1 MSKKKQPLPIEEKT
15 ESELA
20 QIIDIVKASALPDYI
35 KAFILLCIDNALWF
49 PHILQKKNMSLKRLK
64 TLLFGKGHKS
74 DKTTHKRNSQ
84 HLLNGKENDAGVANT
99 ITPDT
104 DNASTLTTGVASINM
119 SANSTQEIELTVN
132 QALVAAASRPKTI
145 KPGHGRM
152 SHTVYEAYT
161 EIVLSIDGFKSGDN
175 CPLNYCGGKL
185 YVFEPKQPRVLVR
198 IVGQPIAEVRKI
210 IIERL
215 RCNLC
220 DYLIQAEI
228 PTWVG
233 AQKYDA
239 AFKAWVV
246 LQKYY
251 VAVPFYRQ
259 ENFQRLLDFP
269 LPDATQWDL
278 TEQVASPCYPLFKEL
293 VVDSANGELTH
304 HDDTRV
310 VIQEIIKENQQN
322 PDRKRTGMFTSGFIS
337 MNGDH
342 KIALFFN
349 GSNHSGENITAML
362 AKRCPTKSPIIQMC
376 DALSCN
382 IAKNIETITC
392 HCLSH
397 GFRKF
402 EELLED
408 ISTPCLTIMRLL
420 STAYHNDDQTTQMS
434 KLARLHYHQEH
445 SQPAMELLQRYM
457 QALFDEKMIEPNS
470 DMGAAVKYMQ
480 KHWHKLTKFLT
491 VAGAP
496 MCNNIVERALKIA
509 IRNRKSAMFYR
520 TRYSAHIGGMLTSII
535 YTCVLNH
542 VDPYKYLIAVQQ
554 NAAAI
559 LKNPRQWLPWNYKQ
573 HFIPPENK
581 EACANQQEF
590 VPAQDAPAAGL
601 SAAQPHATH

>member
-15 ESELA
+15 EEELA
-20 QIIDIVKASALPDYI
+20 QIIDVINASVLPDYI
-35 KAFILLCIDNALWF
+35 KVFILLCIDNALWF

-64 TLLFGKGHKS
+64 TMLFGKGYKS
-74 DKTTHKRNSQ
+74 DKATNKTDSSD
-84 HLLNGKENDAGVANT
+84 LLNGKESDAGVPNT
-99 ITPDT
+99 ITPDA
-104 DNASTLTTGVASINM
+104 NNLATLTTGIASINM
-119 SANSTQEIELTVN
+119 SANGTKEIELAVN
-132 QALVAAASRPKTI
+132 QVIVAAESEHKTI
-145 KPGHGRM
+145 KSGHGRM
-152 SHTVYEAYT
+152 SHTVYEEYM
-161 EIVLSIDGFKSGDN
+161 EIFLSIDDFKSGDN
-175 CPLNYCGGKL
+175 CPLDYCGGKL

-198 IVGQPIAEVRKI
+198 IVGQPIAEVRKV

-233 AQKYDA
+233 TEKYDA

-259 ENFQRLLDFP
+259 ENFQRLLNFP

-278 TEQVASPCYPLFKEL
+278 TEQVASPCYPIFNEL
-293 VVDSANGELTH
+293 VVESANGELTN

-310 VIQEIIKENQQN
+310 VIQEIIKENEQN
-322 PDRKRTGMFTSGFIS
+322 PDLKRTGMFTSGFIS
-337 MNGDH
+337 TNGDH

-349 GSNHSGENITAML
+349 GSNHSGENLTAML

-392 HCLSH
+392 NCLSH

-402 EELLED
+402 EELLDD
-408 ISTPCLTIMRLL
+408 IPIPCLTIMRLL
-420 STAYHNDDQTTQMS
+420 STAYNNDDQTTEMS
-434 KLARLHYHQEH
+434 KLERLNYHQEH
-445 SQPAMELLQRYM
+445 SKPSMELLQRYM
-457 QALFDEKMIEPNS
+457 QALFDEKIIEPNS
-470 DMGAAVKYMQ
+470 DIGAAVKYMQ
-480 KHWHKLTKFLT
+480 KHWHKLTRFLT

-496 MCNNIVERALKIA
+496 ICNNIVERALKVA
-509 IRNRKSAMFYR
+509 IRNRKAAMFYR

-535 YTCVLNH
+535 YTCVLNN
-542 VDPYKYLIAVQQ
+542 VNPYKYLIDVQQ

-573 HFIPPENK
+573 NLIHLPN
-581 EACANQQEF
+581 AQASANQQEF
-590 VPAQDAPAAGL
+590 VPDPDVLAAEL
-601 SAAQPHATH
+601 SAVQQHAMH